1 MSLGKILD
9 QSTLMDIRIDG
20 DLSDDQINE
29 MLKNEFKILKSM
41 NYDYDVCD
49 TGLIYYNNEIVY
61 DYDEKLKNNFDNIRF
76 LVKLRECL

>member
-9 QSTLMDIRIDG
+9 QSTLMDNRIEG

-41 NYDYDVCD
+41 NYDFDVCD

-61 DYDEKLKNNFDNIRF
+61 DYDEKLKNNFDNIKF
-76 LVKLRECL
+76 LVQLRDCL